1 MKRKSKKYEVRR
13 QELIDI
19 ATNLFLE
26 KGYDSVAVRDILAEL
41 NGAQGMF
48 YHYFKSKQEIFLE
61 AMSQYIDKTIEDK
74 VGILN
79 DTRLTFIEKRDLLRQ
94 ISKDNFTGYLKIFG
108 TDPVD
113 SVENNAHRTRILVEM
128 LDKLHEPYA
137 NFILQGLQ
145 EGKITKE
152 TGIDESNV
160 SVYALFTIYGIWGVL
175 HNDIL
180 NQKEPRGYSIKDTLP
195 IIKNIFY
202 PCYTSQKSI
211 SGGSSLEQ

>member
-1 MKRKSKKYEVRR
+1 MKQKSKKYEVRR

-19 ATNLFLE
+19 ATKLFLE
-26 KGYDSVAVRDILAEL
+26 KGYDAVAVRDILEEV

-79 DTRLTFIEKRDLLRQ
+79 DDSLTFIEKRNLLLR
-94 ISKDNFTGYLKIFG
+94 ISNDNFTGYLKIFG
-108 TDPVD
+108 TDQD
-113 SVENNAHRTRILVEM
+113 NSVENNAHRTRILVEM
-128 LDKLHEPYA
+128 LDKLHGPYA
-137 NFILQGLQ
+137 KFILQGLR
-145 EGKITKE
+145 EGEITKE
-152 TGIDESNV
+152 TGIDESNA

-180 NQKEPRGYSIKDTLP
+180 NHKELRGYTIEDTLP
-195 IIKNIFY
+195 IIKNIYY
-202 PCYTSQKSI
+202 PCYNSPKSFPGRL
-211 SGGSSLEQ
+211 SHER

>member
-1 MKRKSKKYEVRR
+1 VKQRSKKYEVRR

-19 ATNLFLE
+19 ATKLFLE
-26 KGYDSVAVRDILAEL
+26 KGYDAVAVRDILDEV

-79 DTRLTFIEKRDLLRQ
+79 DNRLTFIEKRDLLLQ
-94 ISKDNFTGYLKIFG
+94 ISNDNFTGYLKIFG
-108 TDPVD
+108 TDQD
-113 SVENNAHRTRILVEM
+113 NSVENDAHRTRILVEM

-137 NFILQGLQ
+137 KFILQGLQ
-145 EGKITKE
+145 EGEITKE
-152 TGIDESNV
+152 TGINESNV
-160 SVYALFTIYGIWGVL
+160 NVYALFTIYGIWGVL

-180 NQKEPRGYSIKDTLP
+180 NHKELRGYRIKDTLP

-202 PCYTSQKSI
+202 PCHISRKSN
-211 SGGSSLEQ
+211 SGGLPPAQ